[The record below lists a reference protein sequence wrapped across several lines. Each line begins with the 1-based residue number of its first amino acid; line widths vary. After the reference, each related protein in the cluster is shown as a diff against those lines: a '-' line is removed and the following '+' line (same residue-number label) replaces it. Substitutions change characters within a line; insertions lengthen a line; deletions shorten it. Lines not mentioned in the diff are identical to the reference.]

1 MNNEETPETATD
13 ETIVAQLKA
22 GEEDTSCL
30 CGEDHETAE
39 GVPGLE
45 GLMDYLVQ
53 QFSAPDPAE
62 LESRLAH
69 EERMKT
75 ISSAMRDSMVGAD
88 EKLGE
93 EHASDR
99 LAWGLWKSGCGCI
112 HLGLPD
118 GKGGWATRPEELEEV
133 ATSAQIKEIIHAV
146 AQTGV
151 LLMEVALG
159 LEEEGR

>member
-1 MNNEETPETATD
+1 MNNEETPETD
-13 ETIVAQLKA
+13 EAIVAQLKA
-22 GEEDTSCL
+22 SEGDASCL

-53 QFSAPDPAE
+53 QFSAADPAE

-69 EERMKT
+69 EERMKS
-75 ISSAMRDSMVGAD
+75 ISSAMRESMTAAD
-88 EKLGE
+88 GILAE
-93 EHASDR
+93 ENREDR
-99 LAWGLWKSGCGCI
+99 LTWGLWKSGCGCI
-112 HLGLPD
+112 HVGLPD
-118 GKGGWATRPEELEEV
+118 GKGGWATRPEELEGV

-151 LLMEVALG
+151 LLMGVALG